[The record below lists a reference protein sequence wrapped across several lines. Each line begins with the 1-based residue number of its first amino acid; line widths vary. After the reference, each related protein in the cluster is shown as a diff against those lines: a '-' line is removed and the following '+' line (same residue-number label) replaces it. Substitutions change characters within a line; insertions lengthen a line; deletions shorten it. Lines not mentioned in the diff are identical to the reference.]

1 MARDTQLIFGFHA
14 VASRLRHHADTI
26 VEIYVQSA
34 RHDPRVRD
42 LTSLAHARGV
52 SVVPVDAARLQGLSG
67 GASHQGVV
75 ARVAPLRLAASL
87 DDLVAQR
94 GRDTLLLLLDGI
106 TDPHNLGACLRVA
119 DAMGV
124 DAVVAPKDRSVGIT
138 PTVAKVASG
147 AAETVPF
154 ITITNLARTIAE
166 LQEAGLQVL
175 GADEAG
181 TVALPE
187 ADLNRPL
194 AWVLGAEGEGLRRL
208 TRERCDRLIRIPMLG
223 AVESLNVA
231 VAAALCLYET
241 RRADRA

>member
-14 VASRLRHHADTI
+14 VLARLRHQPESVI
-26 VEIYVQSA
+26 EIYAQSG
-34 RHDPRVRD
+34 RHDPRLRD
-42 LTSLAHARGV
+42 LMALAQAR
-52 SVVPVDAARLQGLSG
+52 SVTLLPVDAQRLQGLTG
-67 GASHQGVV
+67 GARHQGVV
-75 ARVAPLRLAASL
+75 ARVEPVHLAQSL
-87 DDLVAQR
+87 EDIVSRR
-94 GRDTLLLLLDGI
+94 GSELLLLLLDSV

-154 ITITNLARTIAE
+154 IAITNLARTIEE
-166 LQEAGLQVL
+166 LQEAGVQVI
-175 GADEAG
+175 GADENGSEELSRTDLAG
-181 TVALPE
+181 
-187 ADLNRPL
+187 PL
-194 AWVLGAEGEGLRRL
+194 AWVLGAEGDGLRRL

-223 AVESLNVA
+223 KVESLNVS

-241 RRADRA
+241 RRARRA

>member
-187 ADLNRPL
+187 ADLSRPL